1 MEVETCKREL
11 VIEIP
16 SEVLQKESEGL
27 AVQYARTARVPGFRP
42 GRAPRELILRR
53 FRGAI
58 RDEVA
63 QTLLPRFFQD
73 AVKEQN
79 LAVVGAPRFE
89 DLKVEDNRPLTCKVT
104 FEIYPAIEV
113 GDYKGLSVTQDQM
126 PVSDADIDKAL
137 EELRER
143 AATFEVV
150 EDRPSAEGDVL
161 TVRYEGRDVKSSKA
175 PLIESTEGTVRLGE
189 KNTLAEFNQNLQGA
203 RPGDVREFEAVYP
216 ADFPEPKL
224 AGKAVRFR
232 AEVQTIK
239 HKIAPALDDELA
251 RTVSSSTTL
260 EDLKSALRKQIEERR
275 EREAEASAKQKL
287 MDILVERVKFPLP
300 ERLVEERLDEKLKI
314 VAGQLLDQGVDPR
327 EAGLNWAKLRADWRP
342 EAEKEVRSALIL
354 GKIADA
360 EHLEISDEELDEAIR
375 KLSAE
380 SGEAPASV
388 KTRLTQN
395 GRLARLQSGRR
406 NQKALD
412 LIYRNANVVRQPGLA
427 V

>member
-16 SEVLQKESEGL
+16 SEVVQKESETR

-42 GRAPRELILRR
+42 GRVPRELILRR

-79 LAVVGAPRFE
+79 LAVVGDPRFE
-89 DLKVEDNRPLTCKVT
+89 DLKIEDDQPLTCKVT
-104 FEIYPAIEV
+104 FEIYPVIEV
-113 GDYKGLSVTQDQM
+113 GDYKGLEVTEDHA
-126 PVSDADIDKAL
+126 PVTDADIGHAL

-150 EDRPSAEGDVL
+150 EGRPAADGDIL
-161 TVRYEGRDVKSSKA
+161 NVRYEGRDVKSPKGA
-175 PLIESTEGTVRLGE
+175 LIEATEGTVRLGE
-189 KNTLAEFNQNLQGA
+189 KNTLAEFNQNLQGT

-216 ADFPEPKL
+216 ADFPESKL
-224 AGKAVRFR
+224 AGKTIRFR
-232 AEVQTIK
+232 AEVQAVK
-239 HKIAPALDDELA
+239 HKVAPPLDDELA
-251 RTVSSSTTL
+251 KTVSSSTTL
-260 EDLKSALRKQIEERR
+260 EDLKAELHKQIEERR
-275 EREAEASAKQKL
+275 NKEAEASAKHKL
-287 MDILVERVKFPLP
+287 MDMLVERVKFPLP
-300 ERLVEERLDEKLKI
+300 EALVEERLDEKLKS
-314 VAGQLLDQGVDPR
+314 VAGQLLEQGVDPR
-327 EAGLNWAKLRADWRP
+327 RANLNWTKLRVDWRS
-342 EAEKEVRSALIL
+342 EAEKEVRGALIL
-354 GKIADA
+354 EKIADA
-360 EHLEISDEELDEAIR
+360 EHVEVSEEELDEAIR
-375 KLSAE
+375 NLSAE
-380 SGEAPASV
+380 SGETPAEL

-395 GRLARLQSGRR
+395 ERLARLQSGRR

-427 V
+427 